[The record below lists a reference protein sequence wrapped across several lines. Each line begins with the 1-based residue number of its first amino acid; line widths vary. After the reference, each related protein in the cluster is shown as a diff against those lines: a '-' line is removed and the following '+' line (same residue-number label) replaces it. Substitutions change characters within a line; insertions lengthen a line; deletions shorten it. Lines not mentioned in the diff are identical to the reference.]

1 MKVFIS
7 QPMNGRTNEDIVLER
22 NRIKDELSKYFDV
35 QILDTL
41 FDFDDRD
48 PLYFLGK
55 SIEVMAEADLVVFS
69 SNWESAR
76 GCRIEYRCA
85 MEYGKKIMIL
95 GDE

>member
-7 QPMNGRTNEDIVLER
+7 QPMNNRTNEEIVAER
-22 NRIKDELSKYFDV
+22 NKIKDELSKYFDV

-41 FDFDDRD
+41 FDFSEKT
-48 PLYFLGK
+48 PIYYLGK
-55 SIEVMAEADLVVFS
+55 SIEVMADADIVVFAKD
-69 SNWESAR
+69 WENAR